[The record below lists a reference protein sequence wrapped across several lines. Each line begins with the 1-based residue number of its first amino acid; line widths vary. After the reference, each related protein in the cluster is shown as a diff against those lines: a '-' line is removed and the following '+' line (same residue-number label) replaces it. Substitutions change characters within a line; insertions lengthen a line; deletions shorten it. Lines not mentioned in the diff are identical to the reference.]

1 MTIICGDCLEEMR
14 KMEDNSINAIVTDPP
29 YGLSFM
35 GKGWDY
41 AVPNSDYWKECW
53 RISKPGSFLIAMG
66 GTRTFHRLTCAI
78 ENAGFEIRDCISW
91 LYGSGFPKSHNNF
104 GLEGYGTA
112 LKPAWEPCIVA
123 MKPLDGTFKQNA
135 ERWGQAGIN
144 IDGCRIDFQDTQDEK
159 TAQCQRGSKTVKT
172 LYEGG
177 FHSLDR
183 SDRSHIKGRWP
194 ANVIFDEFFEQ
205 VLVLKDNLPND
216 IISVIQEYF
225 HDYKLP
231 NLPKRNKYISKP
243 DQKEQRTVLQSPL
256 LQSCPDGKNERGS
269 SSYEG
274 SETSAGIN
282 CSDEKATDKNGQR
295 ESGLQ
300 GLLVREGIQIHQ
312 SPSIVTRAFGDSEEN
327 DNSGRN
333 SRTSDY
339 DGSVF
344 ESSIE
349 KIGNCASSQWGE
361 GRQQDRKLRDDGQFD
376 PQDGA
381 QGNSQ
386 RTSRIEIRER
396 ALKVLACDV
405 PEKWLKYFFESGE
418 EIRSP
423 HCAAKMLDEQSGVL
437 KSGRLKPYKS
447 TCDLKSRGWG
457 FSPDRDYTS
466 SSNTGG
472 ASRFFYCA
480 KASSGERNEGLER
493 FPLKECDDWP
503 QGIRPNAK
511 RRAACRQN
519 KHPTVKP
526 LKLMEYLIKLVMPPK
541 DGILLDPFAGS
552 GTTILA
558 AYKLGLKAI
567 GIEKQPEYAEIAKE
581 RLSYFEEKQSKCM

>member
-144 IDGCRIDFQDTQDEK
+144 IDGCRIETDENRSRPFGPQNNAN
-159 TAQCQRGSKTVKT
+159 TYSRGWNGVKT
-172 LYEGG
+172 E
-177 FHSLDR
+177 
-183 SDRSHIKGRWP
+183 SHPKGRWP
-194 ANVIFDEFFEQ
+194 ANVLFDEE
-205 VLVLKDNLPND
+205 
-216 IISVIQEYF
+216 
-225 HDYKLP
+225 
-231 NLPKRNKYISKP
+231 
-243 DQKEQRTVLQSPL
+243 
-256 LQSCPDGKNERGS
+256 
-269 SSYEG
+269 
-274 SETSAGIN
+274 
-282 CSDEKATDKNGQR
+282 
-295 ESGLQ
+295 
-300 GLLVREGIQIHQ
+300 
-312 SPSIVTRAFGDSEEN
+312 
-327 DNSGRN
+327 
-333 SRTSDY
+333 
-339 DGSVF
+339 
-344 ESSIE
+344 
-349 KIGNCASSQWGE
+349 
-361 GRQQDRKLRDDGQFD
+361 
-376 PQDGA
+376 
-381 QGNSQ
+381 
-386 RTSRIEIRER
+386 
-396 ALKVLACDV
+396 
-405 PEKWLKYFFESGE
+405 
-418 EIRSP
+418 
-423 HCAAKMLDEQSGVL
+423 AAKMMDEQSGIS
-437 KSGRLKPYKS
+437 KSIYSDTMQPIKTSKGCKGGAYGNPEALRPDGHEKS
-447 TCDLKSRGWG
+447 DRFVRGG
-457 FSPDRDYTS
+457 FSDS
-466 SSNTGG
+466 GG

-480 KASSGERNEGLER
+480 KASSKERNEGLCELPSKEVHR
-493 FPLKECDDWP
+493 FGK
-503 QGIRPNAK
+503 GIGEGKDPNAPAIDK
-511 RRAACRQN
+511 N
-519 KHPTVKP
+519 NHPTVKP

-567 GIEKQPEYAEIAKE
+567 GIEKQPEYAEIAKK
-581 RLSYFEEKQSKCM
+581 RLSYFEEKQSKCI